1 MTEYHTTNIQKEK
14 YNQIQNYAQTETIF
28 ANTKNF
34 ILHAV
39 AQTMT
44 PQGQQDL
51 GMQAL
56 QKLDNSQDIDSKK
69 IREALADVAVEKLEE
84 KES

>member
-1 MTEYHTTNIQKEK
+1 MTEYHTTNIQKQK
-14 YNQIQNYAQTETIF
+14 YNQIQNYAISQTIF

-44 PQGQQDL
+44 PQSQQDL

-56 QKLDNSQDIDSKK
+56 RKLDDSKEIDSKK

>member
-1 MTEYHTTNIQKEK
+1 MTDYHTTNIQKEK
-14 YNQIQNYAQTETIF
+14 YNQIQNYAISETIF

-56 QKLDNSQDIDSKK
+56 RKLDDSQDIDSEK
-69 IREALADVAVEKLEE
+69 IREALADVAVEKLE

>member
-1 MTEYHTTNIQKEK
+1 MTEYHTTNIQKDK
-14 YNQIQNYAQTETIF
+14 YDKIKEYAISETVF

-34 ILHAV
+34 ILHCV
-39 AQTMT
+39 AKNMPPT
-44 PQGQQDL
+44 GKQDL

-56 QKLDNSQDIDSKK
+56 RKLDDSKDIDSEK
-69 IREALADVAVEKLEE
+69 IREALADVAVEKLE

>member
-1 MTEYHTTNIQKEK
+1 MTDYHTTNIQKDK
-14 YNQIQNYAQTETIF
+14 YDKITDYAISETVF

-34 ILHAV
+34 ILHCV
-39 AQTMT
+39 AKNMPPT
-44 PQGQQDL
+44 GKQDL

-56 QKLDNSQDIDSKK
+56 RKLDNSQDIDSEK